1 MIVPFGSMKKTT
13 VTEFTRYEDE
23 ILGGND
29 ELTRL
34 LRRKLLAAMIRYSS
48 NQLFKGWR

>member
-23 ILGGND
+23 ILGKND

-34 LRRKLLAAMIRYSS
+34 VGALKKEIVDSL
-48 NQLFKGWR
+48 QQ